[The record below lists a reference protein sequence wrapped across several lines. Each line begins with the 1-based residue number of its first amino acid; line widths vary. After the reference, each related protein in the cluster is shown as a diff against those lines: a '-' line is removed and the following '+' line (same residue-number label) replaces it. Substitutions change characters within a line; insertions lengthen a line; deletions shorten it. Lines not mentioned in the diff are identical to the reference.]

1 MTRAWFVVPLL
12 VGLALAG
19 CTPESSV
26 SDGVVL
32 EQVGPAF
39 GDALQVGDRLVA
51 WEGGGSARG
60 GSVDHPFD
68 LLWLAEDEA
77 PKGPIDLVVIR
88 DGRRVRVDAP
98 VASWGLVAR
107 PPLPPAVAERYL
119 QGMQSDD
126 WDRLW
131 IEAVERLEDDPA
143 VQAWLEVRLA
153 ERLVDEGR
161 VGESVRWFEAA
172 ATRARDAGDARA
184 EVAVLDAAGEAL
196 FARDHLEGAIEA
208 FGRALSVAG
217 NLDGAVLMTASLTND
232 LGVARFR
239 QGRLDEAEPLYRRA
253 QGLWRQEAP
262 GCRGEAVALNNL
274 ATVAQARGDIAAAEA
289 SFEQVLAVSEGLD
302 PEGMGVAIA
311 LSNLGAMA
319 YHRGDLATAQDRF
332 TRSMEIRRA
341 LAPGSL
347 RVATALNN
355 LGLVAMER
363 GDLVMAEAAHRDALA
378 IRRSEAPRTL
388 SVAQSL
394 DNLGSVAWRSGHSAL
409 AAGYYREALVL
420 REEIAPDSLEV
431 ARSAANLGL
440 VAARVGDLE
449 EAIRLEQRAFAIRTA
464 VAPESLEVA
473 LGLTSL
479 ASLTADGGDLEE
491 AERLHRDALAIRQR
505 LAPGGL
511 AEATSRYGLCVTLF
525 SAGRLDEAAEQCRRA
540 VEINQ
545 RLAPGS
551 LQLASSRFQLG
562 LIERRQGRLEAA
574 REHFTATLEALES
587 QERRLVIDGGGRRDL
602 SERIR
607 GWYQAAILTELE
619 LGQSEAAFA
628 LLERSRAR
636 QLRTM
641 LASRDLVVEE
651 VPEDLRQELRRVTAV
666 ADRARSE
673 LGDLD
678 GRADAAMLGEPT
690 DALRQALAERALL
703 LERIRR
709 RSPRAA
715 SLEGGDVA
723 PVDALL
729 AAVAPGTLILSYATG
744 PEESVLFAALVGE
757 SGWDLRVVRGLPSE
771 TVLADRVA
779 RLRVLLRSPGAGPRT
794 ARALAAQSRTLFH
807 DVLGGAVDL
816 VAASERLLIVPDGPL
831 RMVPFAALSL
841 TDAAAETASLPSG
854 APLVQWRPLR
864 TTASLALHASLPE
877 PVTPGPLLA
886 VADPDSGADRLPWA
900 RREVREVARSFAGRD
915 HRVLVGRRAG
925 EAALRQSIA
934 GAGVVHVAGH
944 ATVDERFPLEARLIL
959 TPGGGHDGDLH
970 AWEIIEGVRTE
981 ARLVTLSACETGI
994 GVDAGSEGL
1003 IGLTRAFHFAGSPS
1017 VVASLWPVND
1027 ASTSALM
1034 ARFYRRLAGGMA
1046 IDEALAA
1053 AQASMVTDP
1062 PTLDG
1067 GGWRRWFR
1075 RPTVVPKAGDSAHPY
1090 HWAGFQLSGRN

>member
-1 MTRAWFVVPLL
+1 MTRSLIAVWL
-12 VGLALAG
+12 LAG
-19 CTPESSV
+19 LTAAGCAPEPSV
-26 SDGVVL
+26 GDGVVL

-39 GDALQVGDRLVA
+39 SGALKPGDRLVG
-51 WEGGGSARG
+51 WEGRDSARG
-60 GSVDHPFD
+60 GSVNHPFD
-68 LLWLAEDEA
+68 LVWLAENEA
-77 PKGPIDLVVIR
+77 PTGPLALIAIR
-88 DGRRVRVDAP
+88 DGQRVYVDAP

-107 PPLPPAVAERYL
+107 PSLPPVIEGLYL
-119 QGMQSDD
+119 RGSETED
-126 WDRLW
+126 WLGLWEDAASRLD
-131 IEAVERLEDDPA
+131 DDPA
-143 VQAWLEVRLA
+143 TRAWFEVRLA
-153 ERLVDEGR
+153 ERLVAEGR
-161 VGESVRWFEAA
+161 VEESVPWFEAA
-172 ATRARDAGDARA
+172 AAGARDSGDGRA

-196 FARDHLEGAIEA
+196 FARDHLEAAVEA
-208 FGRALSVAG
+208 FGRALAVAET
-217 NLDGAVLMTASLTND
+217 LEGAALMTASLTND

-239 QGRLDEAEPLYRRA
+239 QGRMDEAEPLYRRA
-253 QGLWRQEAP
+253 QALWRQEAP

-319 YHRGDLATAQDRF
+319 YHRGDLATAQERF

-341 LAPGSL
+341 QAPGSL

-355 LGLVAMER
+355 LGLVALER
-363 GDLVMAEAAHRDALA
+363 GDMVVAEAAHREALA

-394 DNLGSVAWRSGHSAL
+394 DNLGSVAWRSGDTAL
-409 AAGYYREALVL
+409 AAGYYREALAL

-440 VAARVGDLE
+440 VAGRVGHLE

-479 ASLTADGGDLEE
+479 ASLTADSGDLEE
-491 AERLHRDALAIRQR
+491 AERLHRDALAIRRR

-525 SAGRLDEAAEQCRRA
+525 SAGRPDEAAEQCRRA

-619 LGQSEAAFA
+619 LGQPEAAFA

-709 RSPRAA
+709 RSPTAA
-715 SLEGGDVA
+715 TLEAGGVA

-729 AAVAPGTLILSYATG
+729 AAVAPGTLVLSYATG
-744 PEESVLFAALVGE
+744 PEESVLFATLVGE
-757 SGWDLRVVRGLPSE
+757 SGWDLKVIRGLPSE
-771 TVLADRVA
+771 SDLAERTA
-779 RLRVLLRSPGAGPRT
+779 RLRVLLRSPRAGPRSIQ
-794 ARALAAQSRTLFH
+794 ALAQQRQRLFEE
-807 DVLGGAVDL
+807 VLGPVSEL
-816 VAASERLLIVPDGPL
+816 IAASTRLLIVADGPL
-831 RMVPFAALSL
+831 RLVPFAALGLSES
-841 TDAAAETASLPSG
+841 AATVAAMPPGT
-854 APLVQWRPLR
+854 PLIGWRPLR
-864 TTASLALHASLPE
+864 TTVSLAVHASLPE
-877 PVTPGPLLA
+877 VETLGPLVAL
-886 VADPDSGADRLPWA
+886 ADPETDGGRLPWA
-900 RREVREVARSFAGRD
+900 RREVRDLARSLGGRE
-915 HRVLVGRRAG
+915 HQLLVGGRAE
-925 EAALRQSIA
+925 EAVLRAAIG

-944 ATVDERFPLEARLIL
+944 ATVDERFPLEARLL
-959 TPGGGHDGDLH
+959 LAPGGGHDGSLH
-970 AWEIIEGVRTE
+970 AWEIIESVRTG

-994 GVDAGSEGL
+994 GVEAGSEGL
-1003 IGLTRAFHFAGSPS
+1003 IGLTRAFHFAGAPS

-1034 ARFYRRLAGGMA
+1034 ARFYGHLAEGLP
-1046 IDEALAA
+1046 IDESLAA

-1075 RPTVVPKAGDSAHPY
+1075 RPTPASGTEDPAHPY